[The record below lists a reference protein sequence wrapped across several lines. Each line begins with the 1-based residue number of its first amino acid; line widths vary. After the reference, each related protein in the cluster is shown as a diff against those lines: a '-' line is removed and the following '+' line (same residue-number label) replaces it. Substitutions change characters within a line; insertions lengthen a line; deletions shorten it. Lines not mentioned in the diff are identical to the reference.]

1 MNNYFYLNF
10 IFIIKIFLLFPYL
23 SLINL
28 VSYFLKSRKINH
40 HLRSPFHK
48 FNFSIISLNEQIIF
62 DKLILI
68 LDDEFFQGTIPNL
81 KNLNFLNIIN
91 YLLIFS
97 INFYIYNLWFW
108 KYNTIYYMQYA
119 FFFRYSLY
127 WYFFYKS
134 WY

>member
-97 INFYIYNLWFW
+97 INFYIYNL
-108 KYNTIYYMQYA
+108 
-119 FFFRYSLY
+119 
-127 WYFFYKS
+127 
-134 WY
+134 